1 MTQSSQVLAVPA
13 NGKLWQKVPD
23 QHLQKCKGQL
33 SNIFKWFN
41 YVKITEK
48 KKRLLWFSGKY
59 GCFIQAEKEKY
70 KWMCEKDLTSAGR
83 KGKML
88 NVSLDHSN
96 SVCISVNVKYT
107 GPQTPRFF
115 KNQLPAV
122 RHKPKLTIGA
132 WAVSSQALVKICRSM
147 SPCSSEKRWNTHG
160 IERNEVWLKLHLKKR
175 LYSNKNHWTYQVVFL
190 RAPEPVGKKSE
201 FTSVSEKAR

>member
-1 MTQSSQVLAVPA
+1 MTNIEVDSDP
-13 NGKLWQKVPD
+13 KLPGACFACKWKTMAKSVRSASPEMQRTVK
-23 QHLQKCKGQL
+23 QHIQMIQL
-33 SNIFKWFN
+33 CQN
-41 YVKITEK
+41 YGE

-59 GCFIQAEKEKY
+59 GCFIFIQAEKEKY

-88 NVSLDHSN
+88 NVSLDHCN

-122 RHKPKLTIGA
+122 RHKPKL
-132 WAVSSQALVKICRSM
+132 LV
-147 SPCSSEKRWNTHG
+147 PE
-160 IERNEVWLKLHLKKR
+160 
-175 LYSNKNHWTYQVVFL
+175 LYPHKHWW
-190 RAPEPVGKKSE
+190 KSE
-201 FTSVSEKAR
+201 DPCHLAAQRSAGILMGLRGMKFDWNYI